1 MEGAYLF
8 DQDELLV
15 RWSSDDM
22 QVWMVAVHDLATR
35 KTGVAGLL
43 WCDAGVRATSA
54 EDGLGKTVGEQG
66 FADVVGA
73 REQVGMTQLLC
84 GQSAAQQVD
93 GVFVTDDVPAGLGW
107 LLVFHEDMVAEMG
120 GNGKLILLYTT

>member
-1 MEGAYLF
+1 
-8 DQDELLV
+8 
-15 RWSSDDM
+15 
-22 QVWMVAVHDLATR
+22 MVAVHGFATR

-43 WCDAGVRATSA
+43 WCDAGVRATGAKES
-54 EDGLGKTVGEQG
+54 LSKTVGEQG

-73 REQVGMTQLLC
+73 REQVGVTHLLC
-84 GQSAAQQVD
+84 GKGAAQQVD

-107 LLVFHEDMVAEMG
+107 LLGFHEDMVAEMG